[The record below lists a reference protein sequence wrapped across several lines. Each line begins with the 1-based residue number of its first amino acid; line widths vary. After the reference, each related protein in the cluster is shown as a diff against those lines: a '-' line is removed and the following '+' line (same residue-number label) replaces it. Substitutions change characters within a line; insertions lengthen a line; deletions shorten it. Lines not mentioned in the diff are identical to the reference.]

1 MSAATTTDVSDAS
14 VVGVK
19 VPALLKAVVSY
30 GAAAL
35 LAAVLT
41 MICLGTTT
49 FSLSTSKDF
58 IIIPAVT
65 VPAAGLTGLLT
76 VLLLAAT
83 VWAGRLS
90 WTRRLPG
97 TWLHAPGRGG
107 FCPGLPHL
115 GRGRARLHRYPPGH
129 PTGRRPVPVGPP
141 HLRVLGRECWRA
153 LGNHQY
159 RH

>member
-19 VPALLKAVVSY
+19 APAPLKAVVSY
-30 GAAAL
+30 GVAAL

-41 MICLGTTT
+41 MTCSGTTT

-76 VLLLAAT
+76 VLLLEI
-83 VWAGRLS
+83 L
-90 WTRRLPG
+90 
-97 TWLHAPGRGG
+97 
-107 FCPGLPHL
+107 
-115 GRGRARLHRYPPGH
+115 RASC
-129 PTGRRPVPVGPP
+129 
-141 HLRVLGRECWRA
+141 RERD
-153 LGNHQY
+153 Y
-159 RH
+159 TTE